1 MSELI
6 FDVAIDEDG
15 RYVAVARSNGIA
27 TDGANWTELR
37 ANVQDLIAAYYSDA
51 KKPEKCQLLLNE
63 VLAVA

>member
-6 FDVAIDEDG
+6 FDVTIDEEG
-15 RYVAVARSNGIA
+15 RYVAVARGNGIA

-37 ANVQDLIAAYYSDA
+37 ANVQELIAAYYLDA

>member
-15 RYVAVARSNGIA
+15 RYVAVARGNGIA
-27 TDGANWTELR
+27 TDGANWAELR
-37 ANVQDLIAAYYSDA
+37 ANVKELIAAYYSGA